1 MNNDN
6 KNFIGKESSQKQMQE
21 HILRTDDLSKSHVTP
36 IEAHSQGKIIE
47 PY

>member
-21 HILRTDDLSKSHVTP
+21 HIRTDDLSKSHVTP